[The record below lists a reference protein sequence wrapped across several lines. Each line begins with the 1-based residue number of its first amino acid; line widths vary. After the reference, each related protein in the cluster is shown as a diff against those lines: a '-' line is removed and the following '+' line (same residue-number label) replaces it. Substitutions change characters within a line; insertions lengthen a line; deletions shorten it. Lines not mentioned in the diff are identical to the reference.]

1 MCVKCLYRPD
11 LFIDV
16 ACDLED
22 GGSEADSDE
31 DYPIPDYD
39 KPGPKAMLPFSS
51 LYIFGPTN
59 PWVCLCL
66 PNNAEQDS

>member
-1 MCVKCLYRPD
+1 MSLSTRFVV
-11 LFIDV
+11 LFIVV

-66 PNNAEQDS
+66 PNNAEQGW